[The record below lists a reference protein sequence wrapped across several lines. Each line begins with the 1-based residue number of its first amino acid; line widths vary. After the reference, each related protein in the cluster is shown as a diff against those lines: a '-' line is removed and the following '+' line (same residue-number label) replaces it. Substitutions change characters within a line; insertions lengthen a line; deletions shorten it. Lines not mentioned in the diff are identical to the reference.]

1 MNWFY
6 LYAHV
11 WDPPRGLGDRR
22 TRSFISG
29 ELGNKSLKLRG
40 NRETRRFWGTG
51 NIGNKYFDFRVFA
64 VRLKKAWVLSLP
76 LIAQR
81 RLWSDWADTQADLSL
96 HWAHSHFVVFFFSC
110 RGSNCFVLLF
120 PKIIYFRGTREQVL
134 PERGKNIHSKT
145 LPCFLREPSQ
155 NVFIL
160 ISLWYLF
167 FDKVL
172 SLGKS

>member
-1 MNWFY
+1 MTWFY

-96 HWAHSHFVVFFFSC
+96 HWAHSHFVVFFFHVVAQIALFSC
-110 RGSNCFVLLF
+110 SLKSFISGEQESRYSQRGVRT
-120 PKIIYFRGTREQVL
+120 YTRKRCHVSCVNHL
-134 PERGKNIHSKT
+134 KM
-145 LPCFLREPSQ
+145 
-155 NVFIL
+155 
-160 ISLWYLF
+160 YLF
-167 FDKVL
+167 
-172 SLGKS
+172 